1 MPPTALEAS
10 AAQYA
15 LTGKSCLLQ
24 CPLLGDVRDLGGSL
38 DPVHLRVREQVP
50 YELPLCLGAMPA
62 SSRLRRQ
69 RHPDVPAVGGPGGLV
84 LAPSHEA
91 EPLITR
97 HRNERATV
105 VGEQPVFGPLAPEPA
120 WILPAVPFMLP
131 GGRWVARQPVQQ
143 WQVVLGHRPQVHVI
157 VHGQTL

>member
-84 LAPSHEA
+84 LAPGHEA
-91 EPLITR
+91 DPPIPPPPTDRPTLPR
-97 HRNERATV
+97 
-105 VGEQPVFGPLAPEPA
+105 EQPVFRPLPP
-120 WILPAVPFMLP
+120 
-131 GGRWVARQPVQQ
+131 
-143 WQVVLGHRPQVHVI
+143 
-157 VHGQTL
+157 